1 MIEKFSDYESVCFL
15 NKEGDFE
22 FEVKSA
28 ELTESKKG
36 SLMVKLEVE
45 SRQAGKSTLYHTL
58 DPKARWSYNNLIKAC
73 LHDKL
78 DTPEKVEAFE
88 LDYETIHNELVGK
101 HFIGHVEIESYTK
114 EVKVPLDDG
123 TFDTTEETV
132 DSYKIKSYK
141 PVV

>member
-1 MIEKFSDYESVCFL
+1 M
-15 NKEGDFE
+15 
-22 FEVKSA
+22 
-28 ELTESKKG
+28 
-36 SLMVKLEVE
+36 
-45 SRQAGKSTLYHTL
+45 YHTL

-73 LHDKL
+73 LHDQL

>member
-1 MIEKFSDYESVCFL
+1 MIEKFSDYESVGFL
-15 NKEGDFE
+15 NKEGDFD

-28 ELTESKKG
+28 ELTESKRG

-88 LDYETIHNELVGK
+88 LDYTLRLKAIRKKLK
-101 HFIGHVEIESYTK
+101 FLS
-114 EVKVPLDDG
+114 
-123 TFDTTEETV
+123 TTAHLIQPR
-132 DSYKIKSYK
+132 KL
-141 PVV
+141 

>member
-1 MIEKFSDYESVCFL
+1 
-15 NKEGDFE
+15 
-22 FEVKSA
+22 
-28 ELTESKKG
+28 
-36 SLMVKLEVE
+36 MVKLEVE

-73 LHDKL
+73 LHDQL

-88 LDYETIHNELVGK
+88 LDYETIHTELIGK
-101 HFIGHVEIESYTK
+101 HFVGHVEIESYTK